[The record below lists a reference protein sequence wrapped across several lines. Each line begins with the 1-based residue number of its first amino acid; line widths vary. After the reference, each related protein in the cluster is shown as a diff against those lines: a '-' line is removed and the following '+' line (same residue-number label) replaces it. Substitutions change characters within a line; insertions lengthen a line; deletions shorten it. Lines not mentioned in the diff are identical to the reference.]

1 MAGSLCCL
9 GCILGYMSQACSKK
23 ADFRKCSLF
32 RTGFCRILSPS
43 EKDLG
48 DVDPDP
54 GETDPAADP
63 EIFEE
68 PTAAVLICPAGV
80 VPLCKLPYHGLI

>member
-1 MAGSLCCL
+1 M
-9 GCILGYMSQACSKK
+9 
-23 ADFRKCSLF
+23 
-32 RTGFCRILSPS
+32 
-43 EKDLG
+43 
-48 DVDPDP
+48 DPDP

-80 VPLCKLPYHGLI
+80 VPLCNLPYHGLI

>member
-1 MAGSLCCL
+1 M
-9 GCILGYMSQACSKK
+9 
-23 ADFRKCSLF
+23 DPV
-32 RTGFCRILSPS
+32 LSGTVPA
-43 EKDLG
+43 
-48 DVDPDP
+48 VDPDRS
-54 GETDPAADP
+54 EADPAADP